1 MIHDLHLHQTL
12 SIHTHFTPQSSPRL
26 DSPRTYC
33 TTEACPVLAIHDF
46 RPILISS
53 WIVLCSHPGPG
64 FHHPPPPSI
73 PCQVT
78 RPENSGGRPLNKT
91 SCVCCSVLSCSLL
104 TLLSCACTC
113 TCTPSP
119 RWDCLKIKP
128 PPIINHHDTQPTQ
141 IATWARNTEVAIG
154 TKCFG
159 YEVQFKQDKTRLA
172 LLAGNWA

>member
-128 PPIINHHDTQPTQ
+128 PPPLLTTTIPSPPRLLLGRETRRLRLAQS
-141 IATWARNTEVAIG
+141 VLV
-154 TKCFG
+154 TK
-159 YEVQFKQDKTRLA
+159 YSSNKTRQD
-172 LLAGNWA
+172 